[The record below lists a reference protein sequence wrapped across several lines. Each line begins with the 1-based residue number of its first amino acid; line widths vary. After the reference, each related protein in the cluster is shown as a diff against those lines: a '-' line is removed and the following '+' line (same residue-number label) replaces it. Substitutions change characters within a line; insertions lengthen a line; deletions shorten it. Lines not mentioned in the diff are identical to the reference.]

1 MVYPPLLFTHTSEYP
16 CSAQEL
22 YDWHSREGALERL
35 LPPWEKVEILE
46 KKGGIEAGARVHLR
60 FHSGPFKL
68 FSFEFHA
75 LHLENNPGHSFHDIQ
90 QRGPFASWS
99 HQHFFSESN
108 SGCHLEDRVEY
119 RLPLQRFMMRPLRQA
134 AQHSLERMFR
144 HREEQLR
151 ADILLHQRYSSR
163 PLRLLISGAGG
174 VLGRELLSLLT
185 TGGHEVWRLVRRKA
199 DPARR
204 EIRWNIDNN
213 DLDLSGA
220 PPFDGVIH
228 LAGEYIGL
236 YRWTEKKKRQVLE
249 SRVRGTRLLVNSL
262 SSLRQRPA
270 VFISASAI
278 GCYGNCGD
286 TPTDETHPFA
296 ADFISRVCH
305 DWEKEAQAAETAG
318 MRTVMMRFGVGL
330 TPKGGALQRISDASF
345 CGCIRALGKGEQI
358 LSWVSIDDMA
368 ASLLHALTCSRLSGP
383 VNVAAPNPV
392 SNREFLRTFAR
403 VTGRPLLFP
412 LPAPLLRMTFGELA
426 NEMLLSGCRVSSQKL
441 IASGF
446 TFRHPELE
454 AALRAMYGRWK

>member
-1 MVYPPLLFTHTSEYP
+1 MTHPPLLFTHTSEYP

-35 LPPWEKVEILE
+35 LPPWEKVEVLE
-46 KKGGIEAGARVHLR
+46 KSGGVEAGARVHLR

-68 FSFEFHA
+68 FPLEFHA

-90 QRGPFASWS
+90 QRGPFSSWS
-99 HQHFFSESN
+99 HQHFFSESGD
-108 SGCHLEDRVEY
+108 GCRLEDRVEY
-119 RLPLQRFMMRPLRQA
+119 RLPLQRIMIGPLRRTI
-134 AQHSLERMFR
+134 QHSLDRMFR

-151 ADILLHQRYSSR
+151 NDILLHQRCSGR
-163 PLRLLISGAGG
+163 PLRILISGAGG
-174 VLGRELLSLLT
+174 VLGRELLPLLT
-185 TGGHEVWRLVRRKA
+185 TGGHEVWRLVRHRA
-199 DPARR
+199 NPARR
-204 EIRWNIDNN
+204 EIRWDIDNN

-220 PPFDGVIH
+220 PLFDGVIH

-236 YRWTEKKKRQVLE
+236 HRWTEKKKRRVLE
-249 SRVRGTRLLVNSL
+249 SRVRGTRLLVERL
-262 SSLRQRPA
+262 GCLQQRPP
-270 VFISASAI
+270 VFISASAT
-278 GCYGNCGD
+278 GCYGNCGAISA
-286 TPTDETHPFA
+286 DETHPFG

-305 DWEKEAQAAETAG
+305 DWEKEALAAEAAG

-330 TPKGGALQRISDASF
+330 TPKGGALQRIADASF
-345 CGCIRALGKGEQI
+345 CGCIRALGKGDQI

-368 ASLLHALTCSRLSGP
+368 ASLLHALTCPGLSGP
-383 VNVAAPNPV
+383 VNVVAPKPV

-426 NEMLLSGCRVSSQKL
+426 DEMLLSGCRVSCEKL
-441 IASGF
+441 VESGF

-454 AALRAMYGRWK
+454 SALRAMYGRWK